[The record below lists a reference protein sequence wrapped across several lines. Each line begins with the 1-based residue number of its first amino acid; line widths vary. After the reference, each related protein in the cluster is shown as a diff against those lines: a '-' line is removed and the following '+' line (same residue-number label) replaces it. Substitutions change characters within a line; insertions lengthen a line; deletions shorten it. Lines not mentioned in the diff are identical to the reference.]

1 MWLDR
6 VKSLY
11 GDDLE
16 LNWKNYSLEQNNF
29 SLQQKSDGTESDWKV
44 WEDDE
49 IGERRS
55 LMSQVAAEAAR
66 RQGPEL
72 FDKFHLALLTARHGG
87 EGRIALNEEEPLVEL
102 AQQVGL
108 DVARFREDLR
118 DPELRKVI
126 GSQHEEAVEQG
137 IFGTPTFVFENGNAA
152 FIKAFIPPQDDA
164 MAEWGHFVAIASKRS
179 YIGEIKRPQPPWPKG
194 AMG

>member
-6 VKSLY
+6 VKSVY

-16 LNWKNYSLEQNNF
+16 LNWKNYSLEQNGF
-29 SLQQKSDGTESDWKV
+29 SLKQKADGTESDWKV
-44 WEDDE
+44 WEDEE

-87 EGRIALNEEEPLVEL
+87 DGRIALNEEEPLVEL

-118 DPELRKVI
+118 DPELRKVV
-126 GSQHEEAVEQG
+126 GTQHEEAVEQG

-152 FIKAFIPPQDDA
+152 FIKAFIPPAEDA

>member
-6 VKSLY
+6 VKSVY

-29 SLQQKSDGTESDWKV
+29 SLKQKSEGTESDWKV
-44 WEDDE
+44 WEDEE

-55 LMSQVAAEAAR
+55 LMAQVAAEAAR
-66 RQGPEL
+66 RQGTEL

-87 EGRIALNEEEPLVEL
+87 DGRIALNEEAPLVEL
-102 AQQVGL
+102 AQKVGL
-108 DVARFREDLR
+108 DAARFREDLR

-126 GSQHEEAVEQG
+126 GSHHEDAVEQG

-164 MAEWGHFVAIASKRS
+164 MAEWEHFVALTSKRS

-194 AMG
+194 VMS